1 MLKTILVAADGS
13 DHADRAIDWA
23 IELAAAHDARLLL
36 IYVAPHRE
44 VPPDLR
50 RMAAVE
56 HIVAPGGV
64 ETLSVADPA
73 YPGGAVARPDLGE
86 SAARSATI
94 YQEIGERVLD
104 AARLRAEGRGI
115 KAVEA
120 MVEHGDP
127 ADQIVGAAARHHAD
141 LIVMGRRGHGDLK
154 GLLLGSVSHKVCQLA
169 DTACLTVK

>member
-1 MLKTILVAADGS
+1 MLKTVLVATDGS
-13 DHADRAIDWA
+13 DHADKAVDWGV
-23 IELAAAHDARLLL
+23 ELAAKHDARLLL
-36 IYVAPHRE
+36 IYVAPQRE

-50 RMAAVE
+50 RLAEVE
-56 HIVAPGGV
+56 HIVEPGGV
-64 ETLSVADPA
+64 QRLSTDPA
-73 YPGGAVARPDLGE
+73 YPAGPVARPDLGE
-86 SAARSATI
+86 AAAQSAMI
-94 YQEIGERVLD
+94 YREIGERVLG
-104 AARLRAEGRGI
+104 AARRRAEARGI

-127 ADQIVGAAARHHAD
+127 ADQIVHAAERHDAD